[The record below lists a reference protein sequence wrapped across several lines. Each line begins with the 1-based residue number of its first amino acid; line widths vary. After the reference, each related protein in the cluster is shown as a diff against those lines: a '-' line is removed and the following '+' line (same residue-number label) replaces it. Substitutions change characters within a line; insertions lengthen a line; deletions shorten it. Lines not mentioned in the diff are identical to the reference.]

1 MESLGDGPGKLVEDT
16 SSKFNAV
23 QSRPNEVQIS
33 PKSPAEQMLAGKF
46 KTAADLEKAYIE
58 LQKKLGAPEAT
69 PEKKPEAAAKP
80 DDQSPQKMDT
90 GKADETPAP
99 KEGDQEAA
107 AEGKTEGD
115 QPLDFSVYSN
125 EFFEKG
131 ELSEASYA
139 KLAKSGLDKGV
150 VDTFI
155 EGQKAIQQVRGSALY
170 EAAGGKDA
178 YNALVAY
185 GSKSLTEAEQA
196 SFNKAIDI
204 AITTGDSTA
213 ASLLIAGI
221 KAKMGGGEPS
231 YVATQNKNGA
241 PAVEPFAS
249 RSDLTKAMRDP
260 RYRTDGDYVR
270 DVQERLRVSNI

>member
-1 MESLGDGPGKLVEDT
+1 
-16 SSKFNAV
+16 
-23 QSRPNEVQIS
+23 
-33 PKSPAEQMLAGKF
+33 
-46 KTAADLEKAYIE
+46 
-58 LQKKLGAPEAT
+58 
-69 PEKKPEAAAKP
+69 
-80 DDQSPQKMDT
+80 
-90 GKADETPAP
+90 
-99 KEGDQEAA
+99 
-107 AEGKTEGD
+107 
-115 QPLDFSVYSN
+115 VYSN

-131 ELSEASYA
+131 ELSEASYE
-139 KLAKSGLDKGV
+139 KLAKAGLDKGV

-221 KAKMGGGEPS
+221 KAKMGGGEPN

-241 PAVEPFAS
+241 PAFEPFAS
-249 RSDLTKAMRDP
+249 RADLSKAMRDP

-270 DVQERLRVSNI
+270 EVQERLRVSNI